1 MVKPPPGYDEE
12 AADAH
17 WSIVSAFT
25 MMNADHRRQRRAATQ
40 MRWRVRVGLALVR
53 AGLVV
58 APLTVADIAGECAVT
73 DSR

>member
-1 MVKPPPGYDEE
+1 MRPPSGDEEE

-17 WSIVSAFT
+17 WGLVSAYT
-25 MMNADHRRQRRAATQ
+25 MMNAEYRRHRRAATQ

-58 APLTVADIAGECAVT
+58 APLTVADIAGECGGVEA
-73 DSR
+73 R